1 MRYLDTVHVYLQT
14 VVDTQMY
21 SRDGDDNAAL
31 ALFVLDDA
39 VVMRIYQMYRNELP
53 VVSEI
58 PQYAMER
65 EIKKLETTLK
75 KARQADLDFDEMMA
89 GLDLSAPFYPEQV
102 I

>member
-1 MRYLDTVHVYLQT
+1 MKEYDTVHVYLQT

-39 VVMRIYQMYRNELP
+39 VAMRIYQIYRAKLP
-53 VVSEI
+53 VMSEI
-58 PQYAMER
+58 PQYAMKR
-65 EIKKLETTLK
+65 EIQKLENTLE
-75 KARQADLDFDEMMA
+75 KARQSDLDFDEMMA
-89 GLDLSAPFYPEQV
+89 GLDLSAPFYPDG